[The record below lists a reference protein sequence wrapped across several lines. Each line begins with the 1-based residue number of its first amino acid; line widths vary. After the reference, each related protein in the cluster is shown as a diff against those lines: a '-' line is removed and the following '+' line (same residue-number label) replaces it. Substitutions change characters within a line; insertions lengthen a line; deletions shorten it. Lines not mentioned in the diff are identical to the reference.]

1 MYTTLIFNDDL
12 REKIFSKYYLFG
24 RIAIIPNPTY
34 IDIFEN
40 TETYKYVLEN
50 GINAYDYYLNNK

>member
-1 MYTTLIFNDDL
+1 MYTTLIINDDL

-40 TETYKYVLEN
+40 TETYKYVLE
-50 GINAYDYYLNNK
+50 LSLSLFW